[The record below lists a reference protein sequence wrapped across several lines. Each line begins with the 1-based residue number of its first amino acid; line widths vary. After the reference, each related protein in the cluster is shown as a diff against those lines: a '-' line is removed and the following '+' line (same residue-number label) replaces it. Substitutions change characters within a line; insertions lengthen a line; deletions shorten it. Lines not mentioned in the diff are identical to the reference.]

1 MVDAMRLKIMASRS
15 PSVFHNDL
23 PTGSKVDRGD
33 KQPGS
38 RQCGD
43 LISLHFSFRKISRL
57 KKNVKEVE
65 CDLIVGA

>member
-1 MVDAMRLKIMASRS
+1 MVESTRLKIMASRS

-23 PTGSKVDRGD
+23 SIGSKVDRED

-43 LISLHFSFRKISRL
+43 LISLHFSFKKISRL
-57 KKNVKEVE
+57 KKN
-65 CDLIVGA
+65 